1 MPALIPTQY
10 TATVTWLGVNPDRDA
25 ALETQ
30 ALHEMA
36 LGFAGHAGESRA
48 GLVRPSDSRVIF
60 CRHSCHASH
69 STHQTLPI

>member
-36 LGFAGHAGESRA
+36 LSFAGHAG
-48 GLVRPSDSRVIF
+48 
-60 CRHSCHASH
+60 
-69 STHQTLPI
+69 